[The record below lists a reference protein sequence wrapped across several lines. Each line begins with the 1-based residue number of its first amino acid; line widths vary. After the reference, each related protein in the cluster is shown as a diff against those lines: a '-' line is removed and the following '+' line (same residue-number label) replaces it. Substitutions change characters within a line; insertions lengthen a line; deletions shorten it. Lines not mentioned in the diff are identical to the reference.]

1 MKQLLTLLCA
11 ALFIT
16 SCTQTPKDN
25 IIRFEVPPRESG
37 QTDVLQLTAD
47 KIDTVRVGFIGI
59 GGRGGGAVWR
69 YAFIPTAK
77 ISAICDLKQERLDY
91 IQKTLV
97 DRNINLPYKIKEYC
111 GDENEWKKMC
121 ESDEIDLVYITTDW
135 GNHTPMAVYAMEH
148 GKHVVI
154 EVPAAT
160 TLEECW
166 QLVNAAEKTRKH
178 CMMLENCCYDYF
190 ELTTLNMAQQG
201 ILGEIVHGE
210 GAYIHELKGM
220 IKGNEWRKDWNVKYN
235 GNLYPTHGLGP
246 VCQAM
251 NIHRGDKMDYLVSIS
266 SNQFGMTQLAKE
278 HFGADSPEAKQTY
291 ARGDMNT
298 SIIRTAKGKTIMVQH
313 DVTSPRPYS
322 RLHTISG
329 TKGYVQKYPTENI
342 ALVPAQ
348 HSFMTDTQRDSVMK
362 VYEHPIIKQIG
373 AVAAEVGGHGGMD
386 FIMDWRLIYCL
397 NNSLP
402 LDMDVYDAAEWSSLV
417 ELTRIS
423 LESNGSPVEVP
434 DFTRGAWTKVSGFQ
448 HAYAE

>member
-1 MKQLLTLLCA
+1 MKHLLTMLCVVFFA
-11 ALFIT
+11 I
-16 SCTQTPKDN
+16 SCTTKAPKDN
-25 IIRFEVPPRESG
+25 IIRFDVPERESG

-77 ISAICDLKQERLDY
+77 IAAICDLKQERLDF
-91 IQKTLV
+91 IQKSFV
-97 DRNINLPYKIKEYC
+97 DNNINIPYKIKEYC

-121 ESDEIDLVYITTDW
+121 ESDDIDLIYITTDW
-135 GNHTPMAVYAMEH
+135 GHHTPMAVYAMEH
-148 GKHVVI
+148 GKHVVM

-160 TLEECW
+160 SLDECW
-166 QLVNAAEKTRKH
+166 QLVNTAEKTRKH

-190 ELTTLNMAQQG
+190 ELTTLNMIQQG
-201 ILGEIVHGE
+201 VLGEIVHGE
-210 GAYIHELKGM
+210 GAYIHELKSM
-220 IKGNEWRKDWNVKYN
+220 ILGDGWRKGWNMKHN

-278 HFGADSPEAKQTY
+278 HYGENSPEAKATY

-298 SIIRTAKGKTIMVQH
+298 TIIRTAKGKTILVQH

-329 TKGYVQKYPTENI
+329 TKGFIQKYPTENI
-342 ALVPAQ
+342 ALVPTQ
-348 HSFMTDTQRDSVMK
+348 HAFLTDAQRDSVMK
-362 VYEHPIIKQIG
+362 AYEHPIVKQIG
-373 AVAAEVGGHGGMD
+373 EAASKVGGHGGMD
-386 FIMDWRLIYCL
+386 YIMDWRLIYCL
-397 NNSLP
+397 NKGLP

-417 ELTRIS
+417 ELTRVS
-423 LESNGSPVEVP
+423 LEANGNPVEVP
-434 DFTRGAWTKVSGFQ
+434 
-448 HAYAE
+448 